1 MSWKMSGADPF
12 SSDACQAFGLLCSA
26 LFAAMVVPRALL
38 LGDVATLQFPASSC
52 GHRGDDE
59 LDERKGLG
67 YMIKQSF
74 GKISEV
80 RQDSGFEWRR
90 QETLAKSQ
98 ARTMI
103 SSMYNAP
110 QHDVAA
116 SSVVQ
121 VSRDWSTYSR
131 ACCSVHAPHPCL
143 SRGEATSQKLQS
155 ASSAHPGVSWCRHM

>member
-1 MSWKMSGADPF
+1 
-12 SSDACQAFGLLCSA
+12 
-26 LFAAMVVPRALL
+26 MVVPRALL

-110 QHDVAA
+110 QHDVA
-116 SSVVQ
+116 SVVVQ
-121 VSRDWSTYSR
+121 VSRDWYTLIR
-131 ACCSVHAPHPCL
+131 LAASVHAPHHVPL
-143 SRGEATSQKLQS
+143 ER
-155 ASSAHPGVSWCRHM
+155 